1 MEQLKYF
8 LRTTFFG
15 GALVI
20 LPIFLLIIVLGWLF
34 NFVSD
39 LIEPI
44 TQIIIQTA
52 RLHYIFSSIIAVAV
66 ILIVCFLVGLLIR
79 TKIGYFIY
87 QFFEDNFLKRI
98 PFYKIIKE
106 TVIQL
111 FGNQKTLFSSV
122 ALVNLFGN
130 GNLVTAFVTD
140 EHDNGYCTV
149 FVPSGPAPTA
159 GFVYHVK
166 NEYVQKINYPLD
178 QSMRTIISLGAG
190 SKHLLEKMNKA
201 ELKI

>member
-1 MEQLKYF
+1 M
-8 LRTTFFG
+8 RTTFFG
-15 GALVI
+15 GVLVI
-20 LPIFLLIIVLGWLF
+20 MPVVVLIVVLGWLF

-39 LIEPI
+39 LIRPI
-44 TQIIIQTA
+44 TDIIIQTA
-52 RLHYIFSSIIAVAV
+52 QLHYIFSSIIAITL
-66 ILIVCFLVGLLIR
+66 ILLVCFIVGLLIR
-79 TKIGYFIY
+79 TRFGNFTYRFL
-87 QFFEDNFLKRI
+87 EDNFLKRI

-111 FGNQKTLFSSV
+111 FGNQKTLFSAV
-122 ALVNLFGN
+122 ALVNLYGN

-166 NEYVQKINYPLD
+166 NEFVQKVDYPMD
-178 QSMRTIISLGAG
+178 QAMRLIISLGSG
-190 SKHLLEKMNKA
+190 SRALMKSVRIKDTRGKE
-201 ELKI
+201 

>member
-1 MEQLKYF
+1 MERLKYF

-15 GALVI
+15 GVLVI
-20 LPIFLLIIVLGWLF
+20 LPIFLLAMVLGWLF
-34 NFVSD
+34 NFVSE

-44 TQIIIQTA
+44 TQIIVQTA
-52 RLHYIFSSIIAVAV
+52 RLHYIFSSIIAV
-66 ILIVCFLVGLLIR
+66 ILILVVCFLVGLLIR
-79 TKIGYFIY
+79 TKIGNFTYK
-87 QFFEDNFLKRI
+87 FFEDNFLKRI

-140 EHDNGYCTV
+140 EHDNGYSTV

-166 NEYVQKINYPLD
+166 NEFIQKIDYPLD

-190 SKHLLEKMNKA
+190 SKPLLEKVNNPNK
-201 ELKI
+201 KI